1 MNISKELKDELN
13 AVVKVQISK
22 EDYEPKVK
30 KVLSDYQKKARIDGF
45 RPGKVPVGLIQK
57 LYGKTAMVEEINKLL
72 SDSILKYI
80 QDEQLHILGDPLP
93 SEKEQKPIDWETQT
107 EFEFVFE
114 LGLSPEFELKISD
127 KDKFTAYTI
136 VPGEK
141 AMESYLDNYARRYG
155 SFVSCDTI
163 EDGKEMIKGSFIE
176 MTPEGTVK
184 DNGIATTESSIY
196 LEFMKDED
204 IKKQIMGLK
213 QNDVITFNL
222 RKAYP
227 NEVEIATIL
236 HKKKEEVANID
247 SDFQLTIAA
256 ISKFQKAELNQELFD
271 KIYGEGTVTSEEEFK
286 AKVQEEVKAN
296 LNRESDYKFR
306 VDAKEAILKKV
317 NFTLP
322 VDFLKRWVFS
332 SNEGK
337 FTQEQIEQ
345 DFPKFE
351 QDLKWQLIQN
361 KVIKDHDLKISDEE
375 LLEFAKAQTKLQ
387 FEQYGLFN
395 VPEEHLVNYAQESL
409 KREEDRRKL
418 FERKYEDKVLDF
430 VRETAKVETKEITS
444 EEFDKLFEENNN

>member
-13 AVVKVQISK
+13 AVVKVVISK

-57 LYGKTAMVEEINKLL
+57 LYGKNAMVDEINKLL
-72 SDSILKYI
+72 SENIVKYI
-80 QDEQLHILGDPLP
+80 QEEQLHILGDPLP

-107 EFEFVFE
+107 EFEFVFD
-114 LGLSPEFELKISD
+114 LGLTPQFDLKISE

-136 VPGEK
+136 VPGDK
-141 AMESYLDNYARRYG
+141 AIQTYLDNYARRYG
-155 SFVSCDTI
+155 AFVAVDAI
-163 EDGKEMIKGSFIE
+163 EGGKEMLKGSFIE

-184 DNGIATTESSIY
+184 DDGISTSESSIY

-204 IKKQIMGLK
+204 IKKQFMVLK

-222 RKAYP
+222 RTAFP
-227 NEVEIATIL
+227 NNVEIASIL
-236 HKKKEEVANID
+236 HKKKEEVID
-247 SDFQLTIAA
+247 MNSDFQMTISA
-256 ISKFQKAELNQELFD
+256 ISNFQNADLNQELFD
-271 KIYGEGTVTSEEEFK
+271 KIYGIGVVNSEEEFK
-286 AKVQEEVKAN
+286 AKVQEEVKVN

-317 NFTLP
+317 SFNLP
-322 VDFLKRWVFS
+322 VEFLKRWVFS

-337 FTQEQIEQ
+337 FTQEKIDQ

-361 KVIKDHDLKISDEE
+361 KVIKDYDLKISDEE
-375 LLEFAKAQTKLQ
+375 LLEFAKVQTKIQ

-395 VPEEHLVNYAQESL
+395 VPEQDLINYAQESL

-418 FERKYEDKVLDF
+418 LERKYEDKVLDF
-430 VRETAKVETKEITS
+430 VREAATVETKELTS
-444 EEFDKLFEENNN
+444 EEFEKLFEENNI